1 MEIILSKDHLAHFPK
16 GEIYDGQLVRPFECP
31 ERWDHI
37 VNSLNKN
44 GFQTQTKPNA
54 LDTKKLTAVHE
65 EKYVS
70 FLQDCWDE

>member
-44 GFQTQTKPNA
+44 GFQTQTQPNA
-54 LDTKKLTAVHE
+54 LDTKKLTAVHL
-65 EKYVS
+65 S
-70 FLQDCWDE
+70 LIHI